1 METAN
6 TCPWPKLVWKLVID
20 NIGDIEYDRQH
31 DDDDQ
36 KHELTNAATAGI
48 IQLDS
53 YKSGVDFSKML
64 CMLHN
69 AAN

>member
-1 METAN
+1 MAKTGVEMT
-6 TCPWPKLVWKLVID
+6 VID

-31 DDDDQ
+31 DYDE
-36 KHELTNAATAGI
+36 KHELTNVATAGI

-53 YKSGVDFSKML
+53 YQIGIDLPKML
-64 CMLHN
+64 CMLYD